1 MQRAGA
7 ADAAGTGS
15 CPYSHSRQPSLAVPC
30 PPHAGRGSPVL
41 LSPAPGRRA
50 WVPGAWKGC
59 RALGQRC
66 SSIRAGCL
74 PASSGSPGPGKDERD
89 KLGTPGGA
97 SWATDSPCSLCLCQ
111 SFAFAVTPPLN
122 AQTPQYSGLGV
133 RGQMGVPHPGLW
145 GPR

>member
-15 CPYSHSRQPSLAVPC
+15 CPYSHSRQPSPAVPC

-89 KLGTPGGA
+89 KLGTPGGG
-97 SWATDSPCSLCLCQ
+97 Q
-111 SFAFAVTPPLN
+111 
-122 AQTPQYSGLGV
+122 LG
-133 RGQMGVPHPGLW
+133 H
-145 GPR
+145 